1 MKEKEIKA
9 NKLRE
14 MSDDQLEA
22 VLNDAKDHLFRLRVQ
37 AGTEKLDAT
46 SELRKQRRLIARAK
60 TILAER
66 TKTAQE

>member
-22 VLNDAKDHLFRLRVQ
+22 VLNDAKDQLFRLRVQ
-37 AGTEKLDAT
+37 AGTEKLESS
-46 SELRKQRRLIARAK
+46 SELRKQRRLIARSK
-60 TILAER
+60 TLLAER
-66 TKTAQE
+66 AKATQE